1 MLIQALNESTK
12 MWMKA
17 PKCGGKFSKNFS
29 TPRVVSEWTC
39 VSNHKQQRFTWK
51 TRKGKSREISL

>member
-39 VSNHKQQRFTWK
+39 VSNHKQQRFT
-51 TRKGKSREISL
+51 